1 MVEITGRAILFDMD
15 GTLVDSTAC
24 VEYMWGTWGK
34 RHGIALADILAISHG
49 RLTRDTIRE
58 IAPHLDA
65 EAEAIA
71 LDNAAVT
78 RGEGIV
84 ALRGARELVA
94 TLRPGEW
101 AVVTS
106 APRALAE
113 ARLRFA
119 GIPIPTCLIGNEDV
133 RAGKPD
139 PEGFLKAAAWL
150 GVPPQ
155 DCTVIEDTPAGIQAA
170 RAAGMSV
177 LAVGITFPESELLGA
192 QWVRDFSEVIFRDA
206 DSE

>member
-1 MVEITGRAILFDMD
+1 MFEIAARAILFDMD

-24 VEYMWGTWGK
+24 VEQMWGMFGE
-34 RHGIALADILAISHG
+34 RHGIALDDILAVSHG
-49 RLTRDTIRE
+49 RMTKDTVRE

-65 EAEAIA
+65 EAEAA
-71 LDNAAVT
+71 WLDGEAVH

-84 ALRGARELVA
+84 ALPGARELVA
-94 TLRPGEW
+94 TLRPEEW

-119 GIPIPTCLIGNEDV
+119 GLPVPACLVCNEDV

-139 PEGFLKAAAWL
+139 PDGFLKAASQL
-150 GVPPQ
+150 GVGPA
-155 DCTVIEDTPAGIQAA
+155 DCLVIEDTVAGVLAA
-170 RAAGMSV
+170 RAAGMRVLSV
-177 LAVGITFPESELLGA
+177 GTTFPESDLLGA
-192 QWVRDFSEVIFRDA
+192 PWEPDFREVTFR
-206 DSE
+206 SRREP